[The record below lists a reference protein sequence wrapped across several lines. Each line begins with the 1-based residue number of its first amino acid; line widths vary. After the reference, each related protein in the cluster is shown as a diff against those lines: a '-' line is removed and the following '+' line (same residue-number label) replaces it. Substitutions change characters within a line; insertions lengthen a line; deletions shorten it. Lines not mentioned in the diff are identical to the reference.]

1 MAVMK
6 RSWLVLTA
14 ASLVLSLAVPVL
26 YGGMD
31 SIRAASTVPA
41 GTILLVVSMIF
52 GCWLFNAAR
61 IRLLVH
67 ALGGR
72 LGVRAAVAIVMASE
86 FAGVATPAG
95 AGNPATYLLLL
106 SRQGLPVSSGAAV
119 IAVDQFM
126 DLVFFASAVPIA
138 IALFVLQGG
147 ISHPIRVIWL
157 IVALF
162 LAGVT
167 VLILVLRNYRSL
179 VLAAGRLV
187 QRLPRLRRFRFR
199 MARGV
204 LGFRNSVR
212 VLLQMGPG
220 RLLLLY
226 LFCLAHWLLRYG
238 VLPVVVMALDKAVP
252 WGYLFVMQGVL
263 LFIGHVTVL
272 PGGGGGVEVGFSALL
287 TPYMGATAT
296 AAALLLWRFGT
307 FYFYLIAGAPVFMV
321 ATGRAAG
328 RLMRAQGDH

>member
-1 MAVMK
+1 MTVMK

-31 SIRAASTVPA
+31 SIRAVGAVP
-41 GTILLVVSMIF
+41 TSSILLLIGMIF

-61 IRLLVH
+61 IRLLVR

-72 LGVRAAVAIVMASE
+72 LRLRTAVATVMASE

-138 IALFVLQGG
+138 VVLFVLEGG
-147 ISHPIRVIWL
+147 ISHPLRIIGLV
-157 IVALF
+157 VGLF
-162 LAGVT
+162 LAGLT
-167 VLILVLRNYRSL
+167 ILALVLCNYRTL

-204 LGFRNSVR
+204 LRFRNSVR
-212 VLLQMGPG
+212 VLLKMGLG

-226 LFCLAHWLLRYG
+226 LFCLAHWMLRYG
-238 VLPVVVMALDKAVP
+238 VLPVVVLALDKAVP
-252 WGYLFVMQGVL
+252 WGYLFVMQGML

-328 RLMRAQGDH
+328 RLMQAQNNH